1 MGGFGDVALVTC
13 GVGGVL
19 TWVGCFRVLHGW
31 GGWHANMVGMSAVLT
46 WVACYYYCYCYH

>member
-19 TWVGCFRVLHGW
+19 TWVACLRVLHGW
-31 GGWHANMVGMSAVLT
+31 GGWRANVVGMSAVLT